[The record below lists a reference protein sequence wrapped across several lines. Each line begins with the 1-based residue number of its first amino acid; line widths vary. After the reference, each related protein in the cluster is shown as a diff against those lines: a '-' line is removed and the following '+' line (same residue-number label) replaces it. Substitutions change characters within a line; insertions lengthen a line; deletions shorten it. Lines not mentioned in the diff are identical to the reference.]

1 MFTKINNGDYIKVRS
16 VDFGEGAKK
25 FEASVA
31 SNTQGGKIEIRV
43 GSVTGTLL
51 GTCLVK
57 PTGGETSW
65 TVRTCKMKKMKGLH
79 DIYFVFKG
87 GEGELFNFDWWSF
100 KK

>member
-1 MFTKINNGDYIKVRS
+1 
-16 VDFGEGAKK
+16 
-25 FEASVA
+25 
-31 SNTQGGKIEIRV
+31 
-43 GSVTGTLL
+43 LL

-57 PTGGETSW
+57 PTGGEITW
-65 TVRTCKMKKMKGLH
+65 AVRTCKTKKLKGLH